1 MATSKQKQVLIEK
14 IKNERKWYELRFEAY
29 GGEAVM
35 GHITKEAYDY
45 WSKRQGKLGEYL
57 AEYRD
62 MNMLNKVPK
71 KAQLERDWYEHDDIT
86 HVSGCELS
94 ESCTLYIDQYDKDF
108 KFEDTIHAIPLEY
121 EKLGK
126 YGIKCIET
134 GTFDADHYAVEN
146 KHYLFGQSFEKGVW
160 HTEEKIKGGPH
171 GLRLNDLHLEYQKI

>member
-57 AEYRD
+57 AEYID
-62 MNMLNKVPK
+62 MNMLNKDPK

-146 KHYLFGQSFEKGVW
+146 
-160 HTEEKIKGGPH
+160 
-171 GLRLNDLHLEYQKI
+171 